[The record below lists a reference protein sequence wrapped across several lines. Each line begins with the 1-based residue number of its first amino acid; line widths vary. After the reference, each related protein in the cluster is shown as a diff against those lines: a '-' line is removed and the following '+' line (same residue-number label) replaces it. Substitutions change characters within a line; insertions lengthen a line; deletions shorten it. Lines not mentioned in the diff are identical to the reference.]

1 MPIASRLWLHFLG
14 ADAASVR
21 HMKTTLR
28 TPEQI
33 DYDVIASW
41 ISDGKACSRWAGPSV
56 PFPFAAAN
64 LSELLT
70 VEGCSS
76 YCLSDVDNNC
86 IGFGQFWPGKQGA
99 VHIGRIIVSPE
110 ARGKGVGRLLCEK
123 LVAKARESTG
133 ASTVTLRVYRDNHAA
148 RSLYSSLGFSVIES
162 ESTDDL
168 LFMSATANEV
178 AKEITSKL

>member
-1 MPIASRLWLHFLG
+1 MLNG
-14 ADAASVR
+14 VR

-28 TPEQI
+28 TPEKA
-33 DYDVIASW
+33 DYEAIATW
-41 ISDGKACSRWAGPSV
+41 ISDAKACSRWAGPSV
-56 PFPFAAAN
+56 RFPFAAAN
-64 LSELLT
+64 LPELLA

-76 YCLSDVDNNC
+76 YCLADIDNRC

-110 ARGKGVGRLLCEK
+110 ARGCGTGRLLCEK
-123 LVAKARESTG
+123 LIEKARQSTG

-148 RSLYSSLGFSVIES
+148 RSLYSNLGFVIIES

-168 LFMSATANEV
+168 LFMSSTASSSRKSGALE
-178 AKEITSKL
+178 TS